1 MHINQ
6 TYRRESAKQIAERLR
21 DGQPGTPVFTS
32 EITGSGK
39 HITTLDALADRR
51 RKQFA

>member
-6 TYRRESAKQIAERLR
+6 TYRRETPKEIAARIMA
-21 DGQPGTPVFTS
+21 GKPGTPVFTS
-32 EITGSGK
+32 EAAGKGK